1 MESTIVSLMSLKLHP
16 YDSVPLYRQLYEQL
30 RNIILNGQLPPGTKL
45 PSTRGLSDELS
56 IARNTVLNAYDQ
68 LLAEGYL
75 KGRVGSGTYVAS
87 ELPDELLQVRA
98 NANLSGIS
106 NRASRTLSR
115 QGDLVARSSV
125 SEPHDFAVP
134 KAFRPGLMAMSVFP
148 FKLWARLW
156 GRQWRRRSLD
166 LLGYG
171 DPTGYRP
178 LRLITA
184 EYLKVARGIRC
195 DADQIIVVAG
205 SQQALTIATRV
216 LLNEGDEVWMEDPGY
231 PGAHAA
237 FRGAGARVLPIPVDI
252 QGLDIDHG
260 VLHGDDAKLVYATPS
275 HQYPLGV
282 TMTLSRRLELLD
294 WSRRSNAWILEDDYD
309 SEFRYTGM
317 PLAALKGLDTEGR
330 VIYIGSFSK
339 MLFPSLRL
347 GYMVVPPDLV
357 DTFAATRALIDRGSS
372 SLDQAVLAEFISEGH
387 FARYVRRARM
397 LYAERQKT
405 LVDAATDKLEGLLEV
420 PPSDSGMH
428 LVGWLPEGLDDL
440 IAYKKAAQHNVE
452 APPLSVYYTESPE
465 RGGLLLGYTGV
476 DTCEIKEGVNRLSHA
491 LESL

>member
-1 MESTIVSLMSLKLHP
+1 MKSSTVSLMSLKLHP

-30 RNIILNGQLPPGTKL
+30 RNIILNGQLAPGTKL

-106 NRASRTLSR
+106 NRATRTLSR
-115 QGDLVARSSV
+115 QGDLVSRSSV

-184 EYLKVARGIRC
+184 EYLNATRGIRC

-205 SQQALTIATRV
+205 SQQALSIATRV
-216 LLNEGDEVWMEDPGY
+216 LLNEDDVVWMEDPGY

-237 FRGAGARVLPIPVDI
+237 FRGAGARVIPIPVDT
-252 QGLDIDHG
+252 QGLDIEHG
-260 VLHGDDAKLVYATPS
+260 VLHGDNARLVYATPS

-387 FARYVRRARM
+387 FTRYVRRARM
-397 LYAERQKT
+397 LYAERQEA
-405 LVDAATDKLEGLLEV
+405 LVDAAIDKLGGMLEV

-452 APPLSVYYTESPE
+452 APPLSVYYTEPPE

-476 DTCEIKEGVNRLSHA
+476 DPCEIKEGVNRLALA

>member
-1 MESTIVSLMSLKLHP
+1 MKSSTVSLMSLKLHP

-106 NRASRTLSR
+106 NRATRTLSR
-115 QGDLVARSSV
+115 QGDLVSRSSV

-184 EYLKVARGIRC
+184 EYLNATRGIRC

-205 SQQALTIATRV
+205 SQQALSIATRV
-216 LLNEGDEVWMEDPGY
+216 LLNEDDVVWMEDPGY

-237 FRGAGARVLPIPVDI
+237 FRGAGARVIPIPVDT
-252 QGLDIDHG
+252 QGLDIEHG
-260 VLHGDDAKLVYATPS
+260 VLHGDNARLVYATPS

-387 FARYVRRARM
+387 FTRYVRRARM
-397 LYAERQKT
+397 LYAERQEA
-405 LVDAATDKLEGLLEV
+405 LVDAAIDKLGGMLEV

-452 APPLSVYYTESPE
+452 APPLSVYYTEPPE

-476 DTCEIKEGVNRLSHA
+476 DPCEIKEGVNRLALA